1 MSKLTPFYERDGITI
16 FCNDC
21 LKVLPTLEAESVS
34 LAFADP
40 PYNIGVF
47 AKMDAADYLTWCEQ
61 WIAEVSRVLKPNGA
75 FWVSHSKPDVLV
87 DISRIIERYGRK
99 RINWVTWDKY
109 NGAGSGKQYIMN
121 RTKLHP
127 QGKRAF
133 DQDAEY
139 LVHHSLKGFL
149 NGFTLTESLRSFQP
163 MAEYLVY
170 HADEGDW
177 TSQCDKERGFIFE
190 PLRAYLDGE
199 RRRAGLSDR
208 KMRESLGL
216 SLKGGGL
223 LSHYWGRAQWLLPTQ
238 EHYLKLRQLFNEQGR
253 KPAPDFASYHCHEF
267 WYPHAELATNSE
279 YLRREYE
286 DLRREYEHLR
296 YTFNNPGKVSS
307 VWQIPPA
314 PSSKHPTPK
323 PEALLERI
331 IRATSNPGDVVLDP
345 FLGSGTTLVVAQREG
360 RTGTG
365 IETNEDYCKLAIN
378 RLRQRSL
385 WQLTT
390 LDSSEPK

>member
-1 MSKLTPFYERDGITI
+1 MSSLTPCYECDGITMHH
-16 FCNDC
+16 NDC
-21 LKVLPTLEAESVS
+21 LTVLPTLEAESVA

-47 AKMDAADYLTWCEQ
+47 AKMDAADYLSWCEK

-75 FWVSHSKPDVLV
+75 LWVSHSKPDVLV
-87 DISRIIERYGRK
+87 DLSRIIERYGRK

-109 NGAGSGKQYIMN
+109 NGTSQDKQFIMN

-139 LVHHSLKGFL
+139 LV
-149 NGFTLTESLRSFQP
+149 
-163 MAEYLVY
+163 Y
-170 HADEGDW
+170 HADEGGW
-177 TSQCDKERGFIFE
+177 TAQCDKERGFIFE

-199 RRRAGLSDR
+199 RRRAGLSDYDMR
-208 KMRESLGL
+208 KYLGL

-223 LSHYWGRAQWLLPTQ
+223 LSHYWGRAQWLLPTS
-238 EHYLKLRQLFNEQGR
+238 EHYQKLRQLFNKQGR
-253 KPAPDFASYHCHEF
+253 KPAPEFASYHCHKF
-267 WYPHAELATNSE
+267 WYPHTELVDCT

-314 PSSKHPTPK
+314 ASNAHPTPK

-331 IRATSNPGDVVLDP
+331 IKSTSNPGDVVLDP

-360 RTGTG
+360 RVGMG
-365 IETNEDYCKLAIN
+365 IEMNEDYCKIAVD

-385 WQLTT
+385 WQIAP
-390 LDSSEPK
+390 LD

>member
-1 MSKLTPFYERDGITI
+1 MRPYYNHDKITI
-16 FCNDC
+16 YCNDC

-47 AKMDAADYLTWCEQ
+47 AKMGAADYLAWCEQ

-139 LVHHSLKGFL
+139 LV
-149 NGFTLTESLRSFQP
+149 
-163 MAEYLVY
+163 Y

-177 TSQCDKERGFIFE
+177 VAQCDKERGFIFE

-199 RRRAGLSDR
+199 RRKAGIDKIACNVACGFSA
-208 KMRESLGL
+208 SA
-216 SLKGGGL
+216 GGMA
-223 LSHYWGRAQWLLPTQ
+223 SRHYFSRSQWWLPTRQ
-238 EHYLKLRQLFNEQGR
+238 HYEALRELFNHGSDEFLHR
-253 KPAPDFASYHCHEF
+253 EHEDLQ
-267 WYPHAELATNSE
+267 HE
-279 YLRREYE
+279 YNYLSRTYE

-314 PSSKHPTPK
+314 SGNGHPTPK

-331 IRATSNPGDVVLDP
+331 IKATSNPGDVVLDP

-360 RTGTG
+360 RIGVG
-365 IETNEDYCKLAIN
+365 IETDEDYCKIAVD

-390 LDSSEPK
+390 FEPSEPK